1 MNRKL
6 DSGFH
11 RNDEKRQFLIFLRNN
26 HVVDYEGSML
36 GRGLHIKKNLVF
48 LMLFVPIMIFSQ
60 LAWGQG
66 EKPKIPVFV
75 SILPQAYFLERIGG
89 SYVDV
94 EVLIGAGQSPH
105 SYEPT
110 PKQMAKLATAKAF
123 FSIGVPVE
131 KGVLRKIRQSH
142 KQLIIVETQQ
152 GITYRYLAGHDHD
165 HGDSH
170 GKAHSTEGLVTYAP
184 ATAGQKTPDP
194 HIWMAPKLVKIQARN
209 IYEALNRLDPAHKQ
223 EYATNLRAFDAD
235 LDRVDARIS
244 RALAPFKGRKMY
256 VFHPSFGYFA
266 NAYGLIQVPIEIEGK
281 EPGARQL
288 AKLIDQAKKDRVK
301 VMFVQPQFSARSAEA
316 VAKAI
321 GGVVVPIDPL
331 ARDYLANLD
340 SIAAAVEG
348 GLR

>member
-1 MNRKL
+1 
-6 DSGFH
+6 
-11 RNDEKRQFLIFLRNN
+11 
-26 HVVDYEGSML
+26 ML
-36 GRGLHIKKNLVF
+36 GRRLHMKKRLVF
-48 LMLFVPIMIFSQ
+48 LMVLVPLLVLSQ

-66 EKPKIPVFV
+66 EKTKIPVFV

-89 SYVDV
+89 SHVDV

-123 FSIGVPVE
+123 FGIGVPVE
-131 KGVLRKIRQSH
+131 KVVLRKIRPSH
-142 KQLIIVETQQ
+142 RQLIIVETQQ
-152 GITYRYLAGHDHD
+152 GITYRYLAGHDHED
-165 HGDSH
+165 GEGH
-170 GKAHSTEGLVTYAP
+170 GKGHKPDGHLAQTP
-184 ATAGQKTPDP
+184 ATAGQRTLDP

-209 IYEALNRLDPAHKQ
+209 ICDALSRLDPAHKQ

-266 NAYGLIQVPIEIEGK
+266 DAYGLIQVPIEIEGK

-288 AKLIDQAKKDRVK
+288 SKLIDGAKKDRIK
-301 VMFVQPQFSARSAEA
+301 VIFVQPQFSARSADA

-321 GGVVVPIDPL
+321 GGVVIPIDPL

-340 SIAAAVEG
+340 RIAAAVER

>member
-1 MNRKL
+1 MN
-6 DSGFH
+6 
-11 RNDEKRQFLIFLRNN
+11 
-26 HVVDYEGSML
+26 
-36 GRGLHIKKNLVF
+36 KNLVF
-48 LMLFVPIMIFSQ
+48 LMIIVPMLVFSPPV
-60 LAWGQG
+60 WGQG
-66 EKPKIPVFV
+66 EKTKIPVFV

-89 SYVDV
+89 SHVDV

-142 KQLIIVETQQ
+142 KQLVIVETQQ
-152 GITYRYLAGHDHD
+152 GITYRYLAGHDHE
-165 HGDSH
+165 HGEAH
-170 GKAHSTEGLVTYAP
+170 GKDHKPEG
-184 ATAGQKTPDP
+184 KKDPDP
-194 HIWMAPKLVKIQARN
+194 HIWMAPRLVKIQARN

-223 EYATNLRAFDAD
+223 EYAANMRAFDAD

-256 VFHPSFGYFA
+256 VFHPSFGYFTD
-266 NAYGLIQVPIEIEGK
+266 AYGLIQVPIEIEGK

-288 AKLIDQAKKDRVK
+288 AKLIDRAKKDRVK

-340 SIAAAVEG
+340 SIAAAVER

>member
-1 MNRKL
+1 M
-6 DSGFH
+6 
-11 RNDEKRQFLIFLRNN
+11 
-26 HVVDYEGSML
+26 
-36 GRGLHIKKNLVF
+36 KKSLVF
-48 LMLFVPIMIFSQ
+48 LMMIFPMLVFTQ

-66 EKPKIPVFV
+66 EKTRIPVFV

-89 SYVDV
+89 SHVDV

-110 PKQMAKLATAKAF
+110 PKQMAKLATARAF
-123 FSIGVPVE
+123 FTIGVPVE

-142 KQLIIVETQQ
+142 KQLVIVETQQ
-152 GITYRYLAGHDHD
+152 GITYRYLDGHHHND
-165 HGDSH
+165 GDSH
-170 GKAHSTEGLVTYAP
+170 GKAHGTEEFTTYAP
-184 ATAGQKTPDP
+184 AKAGQKTPDP

-209 IYEALNRLDPAHKQ
+209 ICDAMNRLDLAHKQ
-223 EYATNLRAFDAD
+223 EYAANLRAFDAD
-235 LDRVDARIS
+235 LDRVDARIAHS
-244 RALAPFKGRKMY
+244 LAPFKGRKMY

-266 NAYGLIQVPIEIEGK
+266 DAYGLIQVPIEIEGK

-288 AKLIDQAKKDRVK
+288 AKLIDKAKKDRVK

-340 SIAAAVEG
+340 KIAAAVER

>member
-1 MNRKL
+1 
-6 DSGFH
+6 
-11 RNDEKRQFLIFLRNN
+11 
-26 HVVDYEGSML
+26 ML
-36 GRGLHIKKNLVF
+36 GKGLHMKKSLVF
-48 LMLFVPIMIFSQ
+48 LIIIVPMLVCSQ

-66 EKPKIPVFV
+66 EKAKIPVFV

-89 SYVDV
+89 SHVDV

-110 PKQMAKLATAKAF
+110 PKQMAKLATARAY

-131 KGVLRKIRQSH
+131 KGALRKIRQSQ
-142 KQLIIVETQQ
+142 KQLVIVETQQ
-152 GITYRYLAGHDHD
+152 GITYRYLAGHDHG

-170 GKAHSTEGLVTYAP
+170 GKDHSIKGHVTYVP
-184 ATAGQKTPDP
+184 AKAGQKTPDP
-194 HIWMAPKLVKIQARN
+194 HIWMAPKLVKVQARN
-209 IYEALNRLDPAHKQ
+209 IYEALSRLDPAHKQ
-223 EYATNLRAFDAD
+223 EYAVNLRAFDAD

-244 RALAPFKGRKMY
+244 RSLAPLRGRKMY
-256 VFHPSFGYFA
+256 VFHPAFGYFA
-266 NAYGLIQVPIEIEGK
+266 DAYGLIQVPIEIEGK

-288 AKLIDQAKKDRVK
+288 SKLIDRAKKDRIK

-340 SIAAAVEG
+340 KIAAAVEQ